1 MKAITNGK
9 IILKDRIIEGFAL
22 LYTDVIE
29 GIVSADAIPQD
40 AEVID
45 AAGGYVSP
53 GLIDMHIHGYL
64 GADAS
69 DGDAEGIKK
78 MAMGI
83 IENGVTAW
91 CPTTMTVSKKE
102 IETAFDT
109 VRVRVGREVLF

>member
-45 AAGGYVSP
+45 AAGDRISG
-53 GLIDMHIHGYL
+53 
-64 GADAS
+64 
-69 DGDAEGIKK
+69 
-78 MAMGI
+78 
-83 IENGVTAW
+83 
-91 CPTTMTVSKKE
+91 
-102 IETAFDT
+102 F
-109 VRVRVGREVLF
+109 